1 MDWQWIL
8 QMWICLLVAGLLGA
22 ILGWLFAKATGR
34 SKLKELENS
43 WSAQLHTKEQ
53 ELFTYQNRSREQI
66 ETMKS
71 DLENVHLNIGVH
83 ENTIAEFQSKTD
95 RLMAEVSQKNTE
107 LAAAHTSVANAQ
119 SISQSDA
126 SEMAR
131 LRSAIALVESD
142 ASVKGKALIDLEDQL
157 QDANNQLSSQKIE
170 LTDMQSKLAAGTTIS
185 SQLSISTDRVTT
197 LETQMKDA
205 GNAISFR
212 DAEISKLR
220 ARLSKLEVLE
230 AKIKDCES
238 TNHTQEAEIAALK
251 SQMATAQKQFTTT
264 LASLKSQQTA
274 PQLPIETDL
283 IRIQGVGKIFFEK
296 MCNIGVPT
304 QAELLR
310 QGNTKKG
317 REELS
322 AKSGIDERL
331 ILTWVN
337 HVDLI
342 RINGVNEQYA
352 ELLEAAGV
360 DTVPELATR
369 KADNLFAKLVE
380 LNNGERKISSTTP
393 SLLEVQSWIGHA
405 KSLGRVVSH

>member
-22 ILGWLFAKATGR
+22 ILGWLFAKATGG
-34 SKLKELENS
+34 SKLKELENN

-53 ELFTYQNRSREQI
+53 ELFNHQNRSREQI

-71 DLENVHLNIGVH
+71 DLENVRQNIGVH
-83 ENTIAEFQSKTD
+83 ENTIAELQSNAA

-107 LAAAHTSVANAQ
+107 LAAANTSVANAQ
-119 SISQSDA
+119 SISHSDA

-131 LRSAIALVESD
+131 LRSAIASAESE
-142 ASVKGKALIDLEDQL
+142 ASAKGKALSDLEAQL
-157 QDANNQLSSQKIE
+157 QAANNKLSVQE
-170 LTDMQSKLAAGTTIS
+170 NERTDMTSKLAAGAAIS
-185 SQLSISTDRVTT
+185 SELADSTHKINT
-197 LETQMKDA
+197 LETQLKDA
-205 GNAISFR
+205 GNAINFR

-220 ARLSKLEVLE
+220 ARVVKLEISE
-230 AKIKDCES
+230 ANLKDCES
-238 TNHTQEAEIAALK
+238 SNHTREAEIAALK

-264 LASLKSQQTA
+264 LATLKSQPAA
-274 PQLPIETDL
+274 PQFPIETDL

-304 QAELLR
+304 QAELLQ

-322 AKSGIDERL
+322 AKTGIDERL

-342 RINGVNEQYA
+342 RINGVDEEYA

-380 LNNGERKISSTTP
+380 INNGEQKISSSTP

-405 KSLGRVVSH
+405 KSLERVVTH